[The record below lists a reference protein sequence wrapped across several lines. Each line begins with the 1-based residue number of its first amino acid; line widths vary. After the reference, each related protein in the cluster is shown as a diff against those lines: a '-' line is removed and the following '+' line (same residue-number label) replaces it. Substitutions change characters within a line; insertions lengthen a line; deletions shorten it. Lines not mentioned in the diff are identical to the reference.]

1 MFDMS
6 GQRAIVTG
14 AGSGLGRAVALGFD
28 AYGARVVVAD
38 IYREAAEKVA
48 DVCTSS
54 VAMGVTVTDDASLRS
69 LWGEVSSEYVGY
81 QTLGNLP
88 GINTRK
94 AVVHPPSR
102 SDRRSFD

>member
-14 AGSGLGRAVALGFD
+14 AGSGLGRAIALGFD
-28 AYGARVVVAD
+28 AYGATVVVAD

-54 VAMGVTVTDDASLRS
+54 VAMGVTVTDDASLRP
-69 LWGEVSSEYVGY
+69 LWEGVSSEYGGY
-81 QTLGNLP
+81 QTPCNLP

-94 AVVHPPSR
+94 AVVYPPSR